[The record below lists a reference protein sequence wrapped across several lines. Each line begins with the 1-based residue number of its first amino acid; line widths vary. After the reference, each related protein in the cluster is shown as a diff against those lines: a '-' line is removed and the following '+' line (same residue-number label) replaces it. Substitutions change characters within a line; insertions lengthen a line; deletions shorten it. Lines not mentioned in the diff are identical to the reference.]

1 MNKLDSNHAINKANW
16 HWLRKLLQ
24 LTEDETDLERLK
36 NKITE
41 SICKYLRFRNCEIYI
56 FEGNEKQAINE
67 LANASYFKRQL
78 MQDIF
83 IKREP
88 YQNSSTE
95 LICPLEAQ
103 DRIVGLIYFEAE
115 RPEQLLEQELEILW
129 SFADHLARKISDLQM
144 PSHMNRASRKK
155 FKTLSN
161 TIFNNLRGFLEASLE
176 KLKLLE
182 EQNQKLV
189 EVNKLRTELINN
201 VSHELRTP
209 LVSILGFSNI
219 LQRHEITESLVREA
233 AQQIQSAGTRLSRM
247 IDDLIQLSRVE
258 NRGWDLNLEL
268 LDIGDIARLS
278 IEEFA
283 PLNPDHKIIFKAPE
297 EYPLIEGD
305 RKLIRRII
313 DNLITNAI
321 KYSPDGGEILVEVT
335 VNNKRVELN
344 ISDQGIGIITE
355 DIANIFERFFRAKN
369 ERTQQVPG
377 LGLGLSICKDAVTAM
392 NGSIECQSR
401 YGQGSVF
408 IVGFQAA
415 TTI

>member
-1 MNKLDSNHAINKANW
+1 MNKLDANYATNKANW

-24 LTEDETDLERLK
+24 ITEDESDLDRLK

-41 SICKYLRFRNCEIYI
+41 AICKYLRFRNCEIYI

-115 RPEQLLEQELEILW
+115 SPEQLSENQLEILW
-129 SFADHLARKISDLQM
+129 SFADHLARRISDLQM

-219 LQRHEITESLVREA
+219 LQRHQISEELVREA

-258 NRGWDLNLEL
+258 NRGWDLTLEL
-268 LDIGDIARLS
+268 LDIGDITKLS
-278 IEEFA
+278 LEEFR
-283 PLNPDHKIIFKAPE
+283 PLNPDHKLIFKAPD

-321 KYSPDGGEILVEVT
+321 KYSPDGGEIVAEIR
-335 VNNKRVELN
+335 VNNKRVELS

-408 IVGFQAA
+408 TVSFQAA
-415 TTI
+415 TL

>member
-1 MNKLDSNHAINKANW
+1 MPNKTNNIDKNTRANW
-16 HWLRKLLQ
+16 NWLRKLLQ
-24 LTEDETDLERLK
+24 VHEDETDLDRLK
-36 NKITE
+36 NKIAD
-41 SICKYLRFRNCEIYI
+41 SICKYLGFRNCEIYI
-56 FEGNEKQAINE
+56 FEGDQKKQINE
-67 LANASYFKRQL
+67 LASASYFKRQL

-103 DRIVGLIYFEAE
+103 DRVVGLIYFEANS
-115 RPEQLLEQELEILW
+115 PEQLGQAETELLW
-129 SFADHLARKISDLQM
+129 SFADHLARKISETQM
-144 PSHMNRASRKK
+144 PSHMNRASRRK

-161 TIFNNLRGFLEASLE
+161 TIFNNLRGFMEASLE

-182 EQNQKLV
+182 EQNQKLE

-219 LQRHEITESLVREA
+219 LQRHKVSEELVNEA

-268 LDIGDIARLS
+268 LDLGDIARLS

-283 PLNPDHKIIFKAPE
+283 PIYPEHQLSYEAPA

-321 KYSPDGGEILVEVT
+321 KYSPDGGDIRAQVS
-335 VNNKRVELN
+335 VNNKRVELS
-344 ISDQGIGIITE
+344 ISDHGIGISH
-355 DIANIFERFFRAKN
+355 DDQPNIFERFYRAKN

-377 LGLGLSICKDAVTAM
+377 LGLGLSICKDAVIAM
-392 NGSIECQSR
+392 SGTISCISEYGSGSR
-401 YGQGSVF
+401 FTVSF
-408 IVGFQAA
+408 PAA
-415 TTI
+415 TI

>member
-1 MNKLDSNHAINKANW
+1 MSILNSNEKSSKANW
-16 HWLRKLLQ
+16 TWLRKLLQ
-24 LTEDETDLERLK
+24 INEDESDLDRLK
-36 NKITE
+36 IKIAD
-41 SICKYLRFRNCEIYI
+41 SICKYLRFRSCEIFI
-56 FEGNEKQAINE
+56 FEGNEKQQINE
-67 LANASYFKRQL
+67 LASASYFKRQL

-103 DRIVGLIYFEAE
+103 ERIVGLIYFEAE
-115 RPEQLLEQELEILW
+115 SPEQLGERELELLW
-129 SFADHLARKISDLQM
+129 SFADHLARKISELQM
-144 PSHMNRASRKK
+144 PTHMNRASRKK

-182 EQNQKLV
+182 EQNQKLE

-219 LQRHEITESLVREA
+219 LQRHQISEALVQEA

-268 LDIGDIARLS
+268 LDLGDATKLS
-278 IEEFA
+278 IDEFA
-283 PLNPDHKIIFKAPE
+283 PLNPQHSLVFKCPNQ
-297 EYPLIEGD
+297 YPLIEAD

-321 KYSPDGGEILVEVT
+321 KYSPDGGEIKVELR
-335 VNNKRVELN
+335 VNDKRVELE
-344 ISDQGIGIITE
+344 ISDTGIGIIDE
-355 DIANIFERFFRAKN
+355 DQANIFERFFRAKN
-369 ERTQQVPG
+369 DRTQQVPG
-377 LGLGLSICKDAVTAM
+377 LGLGLSICKDAVAAM
-392 NGSIECQSR
+392 NGTISCRSR
-401 YGQGSVF
+401 YGQGSSF
-408 IVGFQAA
+408 IVSFQAA
-415 TTI
+415 TL

>member
-1 MNKLDSNHAINKANW
+1 MENPTKYQKISWN
-16 HWLRKLLQ
+16 WLRKLLQ
-24 LTEDETDLERLK
+24 IVDDEAELDGLK
-36 NKITE
+36 SQITNAL
-41 SICKYLRFRNCEIYI
+41 CKYLNFKKAEIFI
-56 FEGNEKQAINE
+56 FEGNEKQQINE
-67 LANASYFKRQL
+67 LAGASYFKRQL

-88 YQNSSTE
+88 YLNSISE

-103 DRIVGLIYFEAE
+103 DRIVGLIYLEAKD
-115 RPEQLLEQELEILW
+115 PEQLKDLDLLW
-129 SFADHLARKISDLQM
+129 SFADQLARKISDLQM
-144 PSHMNRASRKK
+144 PTHMNRASRKK

-219 LQRHEITESLVREA
+219 LQRHEISEALVHEA
-233 AQQIQSAGTRLSRM
+233 AQQILSAGNRLSRM

-268 LDIGDIARLS
+268 LDIGDIAKLS

-283 PLNPDHKIIFKAPE
+283 PLNPNHKLKLELPAS
-297 EYPLIEGD
+297 YPLIEGD
-305 RKLIRRII
+305 RKLLRRII

-321 KYSPDGGEILVEVT
+321 KYSPNGGDIVLSLEL
-335 VNNKRVELN
+335 NNKRLDLCIE
-344 ISDQGIGIITE
+344 DQGIGIE
-355 DIANIFERFFRAKN
+355 ANDLENIFERFYRCKN
-369 ERTQQVPG
+369 ENTQQIPG
-377 LGLGLSICKDAVTAM
+377 LGLGLSICRDAVTAM
-392 NGSIECQSR
+392 SGTISCESKLNKGSRFTVSFR
-401 YGQGSVF
+401 
-408 IVGFQAA
+408 AA
-415 TTI
+415 TV

>member
-1 MNKLDSNHAINKANW
+1 MLSELNESSKPNKARW
-16 HWLRKLLQ
+16 SWLRKLLH
-24 LTEDETDLERLK
+24 LIEDEHELDRLK
-36 NKITE
+36 E
-41 SICKYLRFRNCEIYI
+41 QVSYSICKYLNFRTCEIFI
-56 FEGNEKQAINE
+56 FEGNEKQQINE
-67 LANASYFKRQL
+67 LASASYFKRQL

-88 YQNSSTE
+88 YLNSELE

-103 DRIVGLIYFEAE
+103 DRILGLIYFEALNI
-115 RPEQLLEQELEILW
+115 EQLSEAELELLW
-129 SFADHLARKISDLQM
+129 SFSDHLARKISELQM
-144 PSHMNRASRKK
+144 PAHMNRASRKK
-155 FKTLSN
+155 FKTLSS

-219 LQRHEITESLVREA
+219 LQRHEISEALVREA
-233 AQQIQSAGTRLSRM
+233 SQQIQSAGSRLSRM

-268 LDIGDIARLS
+268 LDLGDITKLS

-283 PLNPDHKIIFKAPE
+283 PLNPQHNFVFIADQN
-297 EYPLIEGD
+297 YPLIEGD
-305 RKLIRRII
+305 RKLLRRII
-313 DNLITNAI
+313 DNLFTNAI
-321 KYSPDGGEILVEVT
+321 KYSPEGGEICAKLVLD
-335 VNNKRVELN
+335 NKRLDLS
-344 ISDQGIGIITE
+344 ISDQGIGILSE
-355 DIANIFERFFRAKN
+355 DLENIFERFFRAKN
-369 ERTQQVPG
+369 EKTQQIPG

-392 NGSIECQSR
+392 NGSIHCQSR
-401 YGQGSVF
+401 LGQGSVF
-408 IVGFQAA
+408 TVSFRAA
-415 TTI
+415 TI

>member
-1 MNKLDSNHAINKANW
+1 MNKLDANYAANKANW

-24 LTEDETDLERLK
+24 ITEDESDLDRLK

-41 SICKYLRFRNCEIYI
+41 AICKYLRFRNCEIYI

-115 RPEQLLEQELEILW
+115 SPEQLSENQLEILW
-129 SFADHLARKISDLQM
+129 SFADHLARRISDLQM

-219 LQRHEITESLVREA
+219 LQRHQISEELVREA

-258 NRGWDLNLEL
+258 NRGWDLTLEL
-268 LDIGDIARLS
+268 LDIGDITKLS
-278 IEEFA
+278 LEEFR
-283 PLNPDHKIIFKAPE
+283 PLNPDHKLIFKAPD

-321 KYSPDGGEILVEVT
+321 KYSPDGGEIVAEIR
-335 VNNKRVELN
+335 VNNKRVELS

-392 NGSIECQSR
+392 NGSIECQSH

-408 IVGFQAA
+408 TVSFQAA
-415 TTI
+415 TL